1 MSLPRPAAHLNLNH
15 LRLIAAIAEHRQV
28 SLAAQALAMTQPAAS
43 RTLAEAELRVGSALF
58 ERHAKGMTLTDVG
71 ESLARRARNVLDE
84 LNLASDE
91 VDRLRLGRGGVVRIG
106 AVSGA
111 AVGCVVPVVRRLKAE
126 APGVEVH
133 VEVAT
138 SEALLAGLLARR
150 HDVMLGRVPP
160 RLAQDGVA
168 QDGLALFPARGE
180 EVCIVA
186 RQSHSAAGGGPV
198 AMADLGCCDWVMQAP
213 GAPIRQAVE
222 DAFVAQGAA
231 LPHRVVN
238 SASLLIALAML
249 DEPSVVTPL
258 SREVA
263 DLVTGRRSDL
273 TVLPLAARI
282 EVAPYSLV
290 TLADRRLSPVA
301 ARCRTL
307 LVEMLAGA
315 YPPDQGRP
323 EVRPPSPA

>member
-1 MSLPRPAAHLNLNH
+1 
-15 LRLIAAIAEHRQV
+15 
-28 SLAAQALAMTQPAAS
+28 MTQPAAS
-43 RTLAEAELRVGSALF
+43 RTLAEAEARVSAALF
-58 ERHAKGMTLTDVG
+58 ERHAKGMILTDVG
-71 ESLARRARNVLDE
+71 ESLARRARNILDE

-91 VDRLRLGRGGVVRIG
+91 VERLRLGRGGVVRVG

-111 AVGCVVPVVRRLKAE
+111 AVGYVVPAIRRLKAVSPE
-126 APGVEVH
+126 AEVH

-138 SEALLAGLLARR
+138 SEDLLSGLIARR
-150 HDVMLGRVPP
+150 LDMVLGRVPP
-160 RLAQDGVA
+160 RLA

-180 EVCIVA
+180 EVCIIA
-186 RQSHSAAGGGPV
+186 RNSHPAVTGRPLKL
-198 AMADLGCCDWVMQAP
+198 ADLGASDWVMQAP

-222 DAFVAQGAA
+222 EAFVAQGAA
-231 LPHRVVN
+231 LPRHVIN

-249 DEPSVVTPL
+249 DDDRVVTPV

-263 DLVTGRRSDL
+263 DLVAGRRSDL
-273 TVLPLAARI
+273 AVLPLAERI

-301 ARCRTL
+301 ARCRGL

-315 YPPDQGRP
+315 CPPDRAAGI
-323 EVRPPSPA
+323 RPPSPA